1 MKFFYL
7 FIYGKISQ
15 QKLFDDVLETKK
27 AFWDYKKQKVKK
39 VDKNRDFSKGFSPWI
54 WWKIWNN
61 FSIFLFWQSQPA
73 KCVWRYSRNK
83 KSVFRLWKVV
93 TSLDSINGWLI
104 QTLLRGENDSKQ
116 SDEIQAN
123 GLTSLEKSRFF
134 NLFNT
139 VFYSLKTLFY
149 FIEQS
154 NTFCWLILP
163 KIKTWKNVK
172 FFTKTMDYNYNSFGK
187 IAILRLF

>member
-15 QKLFDDVLETKK
+15 QKLFDDVLESKK

-39 VDKNRDFSKGFSPWI
+39 VDKIG
-54 WWKIWNN
+54 
-61 FSIFLFWQSQPA
+61 IFLEGLVHGFGEKFEIIFPSFYFWQSQPA

-123 GLTSLEKSRFF
+123 GLTPLEKSRFF

-139 VFYSLKTLFY
+139 LFFIVLKRFFY
-149 FIEQS
+149 FIEHRQ
-154 NTFCWLILP
+154 THFACWFCQ
-163 KIKTWKNVK
+163 K
-172 FFTKTMDYNYNSFGK
+172 
-187 IAILRLF
+187 

>member
-1 MKFFYL
+1 M
-7 FIYGKISQ
+7 
-15 QKLFDDVLETKK
+15 
-27 AFWDYKKQKVKK
+27 
-39 VDKNRDFSKGFSPWI
+39 
-54 WWKIWNN
+54 
-61 FSIFLFWQSQPA
+61 
-73 KCVWRYSRNK
+73 
-83 KSVFRLWKVV
+83 

-123 GLTSLEKSRFF
+123 GLTPLEKSRFF

-172 FFTKTMDYNYNSFGK
+172 FFTKTMDYKYNSFGK

>member
-1 MKFFYL
+1 M
-7 FIYGKISQ
+7 
-15 QKLFDDVLETKK
+15 ETT
-27 AFWDYKKQKVKK
+27 
-39 VDKNRDFSKGFSPWI
+39 KNRKLKKST
-54 WWKIWNN
+54 KIG
-61 FSIFLFWQSQPA
+61 IFPKDLVHRFGEKFEIIFPSFYFWQSQPA

-123 GLTSLEKSRFF
+123 GLTPLEKSRFF

-163 KIKTWKNVK
+163 KIKTRKNVK